1 MADPNQVA
9 IRWKFSGLKTP
20 GKNSSMKKLPGSYT
34 IFMQIIF
41 LGACGTVTG
50 SKYLI
55 ESQGRRVLVDCGL
68 FQGFKTLR
76 LLNWSALPVDPKGID
91 AVLLTHAHLDH
102 SGYLPLLV
110 RNGFKGKI
118 YSTSATRDLCAILL
132 PDSGHLQE
140 RDAEYANRKG
150 FSKHRPAL
158 PLYTEEEAKA
168 CLSRFVPVGY
178 GAGFALNG
186 HMEARFSPAGHIL
199 GSAFVELFAEGRTV
213 VFSGDLGRNNSPTKL
228 EPTVLHKADYLLIES
243 TYGDRLHE
251 KRDPEEALAQILA
264 PTLARGGIALIPAFA
279 VGRTQALLYHLYE
292 LKRRKRIPDVPVFV
306 NSPMASQATEVY
318 AAHLDEHRL
327 TARQVGEV
335 FGLARYVGS
344 VEESVALDSK
354 KGPFIVISASG
365 MATGGR
371 VLHHLKA
378 WGPDPRNTIL
388 FTGFQAGGTRGA
400 TLAAGGKEVKIHGA
414 YVPIR
419 AEVRVLDLLSAHA
432 DQAGVLEWLENFEGP
447 PRGTFVTHGEP
458 PAADTLRHRIAEKL
472 GWDVRVP
479 AYLERAEL
487 D

>member
-1 MADPNQVA
+1 
-9 IRWKFSGLKTP
+9 
-20 GKNSSMKKLPGSYT
+20 
-34 IFMQIIF
+34 MQITF

-55 ESQGRRVLVDCGL
+55 ESEGRRVLVDCGL

-118 YSTSATRDLCAILL
+118 FSTAATRDLCAILL
-132 PDSGHLQE
+132 PDSGYLQE

-150 FSKHRPAL
+150 FSKHKPAL
-158 PLYTEEEAKA
+158 PLYTENEAKA
-168 CLSRFVPVGY
+168 CLSQFATVDY
-178 GAGFALNG
+178 GAAYPLNG

-199 GSAFVELFAEGRTV
+199 GSAFVELLAEGRTV
-213 VFSGDLGRNNSPTKL
+213 VFSGDVGRNNSPTKL
-228 EPTVLHKADYLLIES
+228 EPSVLRKADYLLIES
-243 TYGDRLHE
+243 TYGDRFHE
-251 KRDPEEALAQILA
+251 KRDPGEALAQILA

-279 VGRTQALLYHLYE
+279 VGRTQSLLYHLYE
-292 LKRRKRIPDVPVFV
+292 LKRRKRIPDVPVYV

-318 AAHLDEHRL
+318 AAHLAEHRL
-327 TARQVGEV
+327 TAAQVEDV
-335 FGLARYVGS
+335 FGSARYVGS

-371 VLHHLKA
+371 VLHHMKA
-378 WGPDPRNTIL
+378 WGPDPKNTIL
-388 FTGFQAGGTRGA
+388 FAGFQAGGTRGA
-400 TLAAGGKEVKIHGA
+400 TLAAGGKEVKIHGQ

-432 DQAGVLEWLENFEGP
+432 DQAGILEWLGNFESR
-447 PRGTFVTHGEP
+447 PRRTFVTHGEP
-458 PAADTLRHRIAEKL
+458 LAADTLRRKIAEKL
-472 GWDVRVP
+472 GWDARVP